1 VTPVL
6 RRITVTFTAE
16 GIEYS
21 VCYAHTDEP
30 PPPGTKTRTTR
41 ALRMARTGLQ
51 TALEWVPGW
60 GCGVGLPPTPGR
72 RPTEFLWRKPASGEL
87 AGDLSKAPFQ
97 PPRSAGF
104 IRYSETLWASAAG
117 RRKTE

>member
-51 TALEWVPGW
+51 TALELGT
-60 GCGVGLPPTPGR
+60 GVGLWGGFATDTR
-72 RPTEFLWRKPASGEL
+72 QTTDRVFVEKAS
-87 AGDLSKAPFQ
+87 
-97 PPRSAGF
+97 
-104 IRYSETLWASAAG
+104 
-117 RRKTE
+117 